1 MPPLLMLLSL
11 CLLFRLE
18 PIGAAASKEYSL
30 EKNLEKM
37 KLDWVNMTF
46 NFVKYRDTV
55 SLSPTVQPPE
65 SSPVS
70 M

>member
-1 MPPLLMLLSL
+1 MLLSL
-11 CLLFRLE
+11 CSLFRLE

-37 KLDWVNMTF
+37 KLDWASMTF

-55 SLSPTVQPPE
+55 SLSSPVQPLE
-65 SSPVS
+65 SNPFI